1 VRGAARRRKFMKRII
16 PLLAL
21 WALFAYLVHGL
32 AHAPTAPGETVY
44 NPFEI
49 LGISSGSTEKEI
61 KKHYRK
67 LSLQ

>member
-1 VRGAARRRKFMKRII
+1 MRGAVRRRKFTKRIL

-21 WALFAYLVHGL
+21 WALFAYLAHGL
-32 AHAPTAPGETVY
+32 ANAPPVAGETVY

-49 LGISSGSTEKEI
+49 LGLSSSSTEREI

-67 LSLQ
+67 LSLT

>member
-1 VRGAARRRKFMKRII
+1 MKRII

-32 AHAPTAPGETVY
+32 LNAAPVPGQTVY

-49 LGISSGSTEKEI
+49 LGISSGSTEKQI